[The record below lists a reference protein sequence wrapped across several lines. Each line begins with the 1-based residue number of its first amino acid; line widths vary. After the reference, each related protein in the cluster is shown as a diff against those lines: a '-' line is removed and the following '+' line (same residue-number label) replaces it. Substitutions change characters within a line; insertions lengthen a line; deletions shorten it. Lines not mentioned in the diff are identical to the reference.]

1 MARPRKNTTATQ
13 TSTDSTPTVEETLP
27 TTPQETVASET
38 TLQPIEGE
46 DGPTEVENAET
57 ATTDEKITLEA
68 QTNTPVVEENQQPQ
82 EEQGANITESTLQPI
97 EEVESTI
104 EVEDANP
111 AIVDEKI
118 TLPAQTNE
126 EPKVTIQATP
136 EKTLAKVEEEVIEL
150 PRPKT
155 TASKTAAVITKTELP
170 LPTISLTNIT
180 LEELVQRKH
189 NFNIA
194 NAGGDLL
201 EVIQFLDRYQDKMR
215 AGLEVPPEQGES
227 LQKQLYKIYL
237 RILSLDST
245 KERDVAL
252 EILLWKYYKDEK
264 GAFKVTQLGR
274 FTRNGRWIIQELNM
288 FLQLNHIFNSVKN
301 PQERIVRLKQFK
313 LSAIIA
319 GFPGDKIRYTES
331 FLNWASSLH

>member
-1 MARPRKNTTATQ
+1 VARPKKNTTATQ
-13 TSTDSTPTVEETLP
+13 TPVTSTPAVEETQT
-27 TTPQETVASET
+27 TTPQETTASET
-38 TLQPIEGE
+38 TLQPIEGV
-46 DGPTEVENAET
+46 DGPIEVEGVET

-68 QTNTPVVEENQQPQ
+68 ET
-82 EEQGANITESTLQPI
+82 
-97 EEVESTI
+97 
-104 EVEDANP
+104 
-111 AIVDEKI
+111 DEGS
-118 TLPAQTNE
+118 
-126 EPKVTIQATP
+126 KVTIQATP
-136 EKTLAKVEEEVIEL
+136 EKTLDEVKEEVIEL

-170 LPTISLTNIT
+170 LPAISLANIT

-189 NFNIA
+189 NFNIT

-201 EVIQFLDRYQDKMR
+201 EVIQFLDRYEDKMR
-215 AGLEVPPEQGES
+215 AGLEVAPDQGES

-252 EILLWKYYKDEK
+252 EILLWKFYKDEK

>member
-1 MARPRKNTTATQ
+1 MARPKKNTTATQ

-27 TTPQETVASET
+27 TTPQETAASET
-38 TLQPIEGE
+38 ALQPIEGV
-46 DGPTEVENAET
+46 DGPTEIENAET

-68 QTNTPVVEENQQPQ
+68 E
-82 EEQGANITESTLQPI
+82 
-97 EEVESTI
+97 
-104 EVEDANP
+104 
-111 AIVDEKI
+111 
-118 TLPAQTNE
+118 TNE
-126 EPKVTIQATP
+126 GPKVTIQATP
-136 EKTLAKVEEEVIEL
+136 EKTLDEVKEEVIEL

-155 TASKTAAVITKTELP
+155 TASKTAAIITKTELP
-170 LPTISLTNIT
+170 LPAISLTNIT

-189 NFNIA
+189 NFNIT

-201 EVIQFLDRYQDKMR
+201 EVIQFLDRYEDKMR
-215 AGLEVPPEQGES
+215 AGLEVAPEQGES